1 MDALLLSAHRWLLFL
16 PLKQDLRWSLL
27 HEKRNEDG
35 VINSQQDIETICW
48 ALLRRYGVLF
58 RKLSERENL
67 APPWRD
73 IVRMLRTM
81 EARGQIRGGRFV
93 EGVYGEQYALPE
105 AVVELRNCRK
115 DIKREVL
122 ISISAA
128 DPLNLTGVITPG
140 RRVPAFSGNRIL
152 YQDGVPIAFKEAKE
166 IQFAAEPEQNKKWA
180 LHHALIQ
187 HAVSPRLRKYLG
199 KAV

>member
-1 MDALLLSAHRWLLFL
+1 
-16 PLKQDLRWSLL
+16 
-27 HEKRNEDG
+27 
-35 VINSQQDIETICW
+35 
-48 ALLRRYGVLF
+48 LLRRYGVVF
-58 RKLSERENL
+58 RKLADRENL

-105 AVVELRNCRK
+105 AVVELRNCKK
-115 DIKREVL
+115 DTRRDVL
-122 ISISAA
+122 TSISAA

-152 YQDGVPIAFKEAKE
+152 FQDGIPIAFKEAKE
-166 IQFAAEPEQNKKWA
+166 IHFILEPAPEKKWA
-180 LHHALIQ
+180 LQNALIR
-187 HAVSPRLRKYLG
+187 HTVSPRLRKYLG
-199 KAV
+199 KTV